1 MNKSKVVVITGASSG
16 VGEAT
21 AKLLSK
27 NENKVV
33 LGARRVLRLQ
43 EITGNITDL
52 GGEAIYLPTDVTK
65 DDEVEALAKLASDK
79 FGRIDVWINCAGVM
93 PQSLLS
99 QKKIK
104 DWDNMIDINIK
115 GTLYGIGAVL
125 SYMMKQKSGQI
136 INISSVA
143 GHIVGPMSAVYS
155 ATKYAVRAIS
165 EGLRQEMAQA
175 QSNVRVTL
183 ISPGAVNTELVN
195 SITDEK
201 IKEGT
206 EEFYKN
212 FSIPVDRVAETIQQS
227 IDLPSDAAWNE
238 VVIRPTAQ
246 QM

>member
-1 MNKSKVVVITGASSG
+1 MP
-16 VGEAT
+16 
-21 AKLLSK
+21 
-27 NENKVV
+27 
-33 LGARRVLRLQ
+33 RLQ

-115 GTLYGIGAVL
+115 GTLYGIGAAL

-201 IKEGT
+201 LKKELR
-206 EEFYKN
+206 N
-212 FSIPVDRVAETIQQS
+212 SIRTLVFLLIELLKLFNNLLIYQ
-227 IDLPSDAAWNE
+227 LMLLGMKLLFGLLLNKYN
-238 VVIRPTAQ
+238 
-246 QM
+246 

>member
-1 MNKSKVVVITGASSG
+1 
-16 VGEAT
+16 
-21 AKLLSK
+21 
-27 NENKVV
+27 
-33 LGARRVLRLQ
+33 
-43 EITGNITDL
+43 
-52 GGEAIYLPTDVTK
+52 
-65 DDEVEALAKLASDK
+65 
-79 FGRIDVWINCAGVM
+79 
-93 PQSLLS
+93 
-99 QKKIK
+99 
-104 DWDNMIDINIK
+104 
-115 GTLYGIGAVL
+115 
-125 SYMMKQKSGQI
+125 
-136 INISSVA
+136 
-143 GHIVGPMSAVYS
+143 MSAVYS